1 MHFIRPHDNSLTL
14 TYDPWVRHHLEQER
28 TALLDSLS
36 TIEEELRV
44 VDSNSPGEGG
54 AAAAREYYQ
63 ERRLRELNLLR
74 PLVGYHVL
82 MIGVVVMMMMMMMMT
97 RVMMKDDSDD
107 DDACNKSFHHC
118 CVLTVCSYVLYVRMK
133 AR

>member
-14 TYDPWVRHHLEQER
+14 TYDPWVHRHLEQER

-74 PLVGYHVL
+74 PLVGCHVL
-82 MIGVVVMMMMMMMMT
+82 MIWVVMMMMM
-97 RVMMKDDSDD
+97 RVMMRDDSDD

-118 CVLTVCSYVLYVRMK
+118 CVLTACSYVLYVRMK